1 MMAHRVLGVCCG
13 TENVRDC
20 GVLVY
25 LHALERK
32 RSAALAKKVLEILDA
47 DRQVAGMVDEMVPGV
62 RRRLQERPTDALQD
76 LWSLRVLFQ
85 LVEYVDPR
93 AMERL
98 RGFARDMV
106 QQHARVFGSS
116 DVVSEDVMS
125 MLPESPLWASLVRYL
140 FFIILTA
147 CIVCT
152 TAPFIHSFI
161 YLYVRVQRWQAVECI
176 LEQPVVEMV
185 SSLQDSSSLK
195 LTCSSKSSQGLP
207 MSVSMCVA
215 VQDSTGDVKAALK
228 DQLGQYFGKPMT
240 DISTSIWSGV
250 RLQRDSISGRVEC
263 RDIDGEP
270 VSIEFD
276 REGYES
282 MVLGLTF
289 VTSHGE
295 QPTSSFWSSLLNKRY
310 SMWLPVDSHIQW
322 RELVLENDV
331 RYQVCVSGGQ
341 ATTLDTASVEGIL
354 ECIDAISQIDSSFSL
369 PPPTF
374 SIH

>member
-13 TENVRDC
+13 AENVRDC

-125 MLPESPLWASLVRYL
+125 MLPESPMWASLVRYL
-140 FFIILTA
+140 FFNNT
-147 CIVCT
+147 
-152 TAPFIHSFI
+152 
-161 YLYVRVQRWQAVECI
+161 
-176 LEQPVVEMV
+176 
-185 SSLQDSSSLK
+185 
-195 LTCSSKSSQGLP
+195 
-207 MSVSMCVA
+207 
-215 VQDSTGDVKAALK
+215 
-228 DQLGQYFGKPMT
+228 
-240 DISTSIWSGV
+240 
-250 RLQRDSISGRVEC
+250 
-263 RDIDGEP
+263 
-270 VSIEFD
+270 
-276 REGYES
+276 
-282 MVLGLTF
+282 
-289 VTSHGE
+289 HG
-295 QPTSSFWSSLLNKRY
+295 
-310 SMWLPVDSHIQW
+310 
-322 RELVLENDV
+322 
-331 RYQVCVSGGQ
+331 
-341 ATTLDTASVEGIL
+341 
-354 ECIDAISQIDSSFSL
+354 
-369 PPPTF
+369 
-374 SIH
+374 

>member
-1 MMAHRVLGVCCG
+1 
-13 TENVRDC
+13 
-20 GVLVY
+20 
-25 LHALERK
+25 
-32 RSAALAKKVLEILDA
+32 
-47 DRQVAGMVDEMVPGV
+47 
-62 RRRLQERPTDALQD
+62 
-76 LWSLRVLFQ
+76 
-85 LVEYVDPR
+85 
-93 AMERL
+93 
-98 RGFARDMV
+98 
-106 QQHARVFGSS
+106 
-116 DVVSEDVMS
+116 
-125 MLPESPLWASLVRYL
+125 
-140 FFIILTA
+140 
-147 CIVCT
+147 
-152 TAPFIHSFI
+152 
-161 YLYVRVQRWQAVECI
+161 
-176 LEQPVVEMV
+176 
-185 SSLQDSSSLK
+185 
-195 LTCSSKSSQGLP
+195 

-215 VQDSTGDVKAALK
+215 VQDGTGAVKAALK

-250 RLQRDSISGRVEC
+250 RLQRDSISGCVEC

-295 QPTSSFWSSLLNKRY
+295 QPTSSFWSSLFNKRY